1 MVCPGVDNSIIKV
14 EGPLSMRKR
23 QTSNSSKMRL
33 TLLGVGAMNSPR
45 YKPAGLLVKFGRH
58 CVMID
63 GGPGAEPCGKLNA
76 WLVSDDRCELI
87 REIRA
92 LAETRGVNTGVD
104 SYKASGLSIQ
114 PRKVV
119 HTNHPTYGYEI
130 VAARKRIVWAPEFLE
145 FPHWAA
151 GADLMFAEGA
161 GWNRPIRFAKGVG
174 GHAAALEV
182 ARQARRRGVSRLV
195 IAHIGRPTKRAM
207 DAGEQLPFGEFG
219 VEGKVYTVR
228 NATIA
233 RKTTSVLKPR

>member
-1 MVCPGVDNSIIKV
+1 
-14 EGPLSMRKR
+14 
-23 QTSNSSKMRL
+23 
-33 TLLGVGAMNSPR
+33 MNSPR
-45 YKPAGLLVKFGRH
+45 YKPAGLLVQFGRRR
-58 CVMID
+58 VMID
-63 GGPGAEPCGKLNA
+63 GGSGAAPSGKLDA

-92 LAETRGVNTGVD
+92 LADTRGVNTCVD
-104 SYKASGLSIQ
+104 SYKSSGLSIQ

-119 HTNHPTYGYEI
+119 HTTHPTYGYEI
-130 VAARKRIVWAPEFLE
+130 LAARKKIVWAPEFLE
-145 FPHWAA
+145 FPRWAA

-182 ARQARRRGVSRLV
+182 ARQAQERGVKRLV
-195 IAHIGRPTKRAM
+195 IAHIGRPTIRAE

-233 RKTTSVLKPR
+233 RKKASVLKPR